1 MNIKTIASAIAI
13 SSAMLLS
20 GSAYAQTVIG
30 GATVTA
36 EDLPKVQER
45 CDQLALDAS
54 TASATETDADADAAT
69 DGAATAGEA
78 TTAATTDVNAP
89 ADATTAVDLEA
100 LTLEACTEAGLT
112 KAM

>member
-1 MNIKTIASAIAI
+1 MNIKTIASALAI

-30 GATVTA
+30 GATVSA

-69 DGAATAGEA
+69 EA
-78 TTAATTDVNAP
+78 DTTATEATTDVNAP

>member
-1 MNIKTIASAIAI
+1 MSIKTIASAIAI

-30 GATVTA
+30 GATVSA

-69 DGAATAGEA
+69 EA
-78 TTAATTDVNAP
+78 DTTATEATTDVNAP

>member
-20 GSAYAQTVIG
+20 GSAYAQTIIG
-30 GATVTA
+30 GATVSA

-54 TASATETDADADAAT
+54 TASATETDADAKAD
-69 DGAATAGEA
+69 TAGTE
-78 TTAATTDVNAP
+78 ATTDVNAP
-89 ADATTAVDLEA
+89 ADAITAVDLEA